1 MSTNYG
7 QPKWS
12 TQNDEAYVREAY
24 YKLVWVYACVSLISH
39 CTASIP
45 WCLYRK
51 RGKNITEIDE
61 HPLLNML
68 NKRVNPYFSSKDF
81 FDMWSTYLALQGKF
95 YAVFNNIIPTQID
108 PLYPHL
114 VKPIPDKFNFVSGFE
129 YTIGGDTVNYDSA
142 FILWSKFFDPLDMY
156 NGLSPIR
163 AQARTIDTENQAVDW
178 NKTTLQNQAVPPG
191 AITVVNP
198 SPELQEKLRDEWLK
212 RYGGP
217 NNARVPLVLNAEKA
231 SYTNFGLS
239 PVDMDFLEQRK
250 TNRIE
255 ICAGFGV
262 PSQLVG
268 DPEGQ
273 TYANYEEA
281 QKAFWENT
289 IIPKYL
295 DHMKDILN
303 MNLVA
308 RYADNLYVEP
318 NLDNVQ
324 ALHES
329 IDSISERTRGL
340 WKDNIITRE
349 EARESLGYETTPDD
363 KIYYNELTMKMFS
376 TNQTEQATQVDKNE
390 NENENEEEQEQEER
404 EPLKKKSN
412 NTDYLNKWYD
422 KISDEVKNIFTSEL
436 KSILKTIEKVDND
449 NILPKI
455 EKIVK
460 NNIVSWRKLLKSTWI
475 AVASESGINTLNNLR
490 TIKAIDNDYNVY
502 NAEVQKY
509 IDEIVDKKVEQITDT
524 TTNKL
529 KEAFAFYLLQG
540 NVQGTFDVKI
550 IIDYLYNEFSNKRCK
565 VISNTEVTAANKY
578 GALMAAKQSGIKLNK
593 KWIFINDIMVRDTHH
608 KMDGYPAIGLDDYF
622 SVGKSMMKYP
632 GDPNGEAK
640 EIINCRCRLIFTKA

>member
-1 MSTNYG
+1 MVQYTMSTNYG
-7 QPKWS
+7 QPIWA

-39 CTASIP
+39 CVASIP
-45 WCLYRK
+45 WCLYRR
-51 RGKNITEIDE
+51 RGNNSMEIEE

-68 NKRVNPYFSSKDF
+68 NTKVNPNFSSKDF
-81 FDMWSTYLALQGKF
+81 FDIWSTYLALQGKF
-95 YAVFNNIIPTQID
+95 YAVYNNVIPTQID

-114 VKPIPDKFNFVSGFE
+114 VRPIPDRQNFVSGFE
-129 YTIGGDTVNYDSA
+129 YRIGGDTFNYDA
-142 FILWSKFFDPLDMY
+142 DVVLWSKFFDPLDMY

-191 AITVVNP
+191 AITVTNP
-198 SPELQEKLRDEWLK
+198 SPELQEKLRAEWLK

-231 SYTNFGLS
+231 TYTNFGLS

-250 TNRIE
+250 INRIE

-289 IIPKYL
+289 IIPRYL
-295 DHMKDILN
+295 DHIKDILN
-303 MNLVA
+303 MSLVS
-308 RYADNLYVEP
+308 RYADNLYIEP
-318 NLDNVQ
+318 NIDNVQ

-349 EARESLGYETTPDD
+349 EAREALGYETTPDD
-363 KIYYNELTMKMFS
+363 KIYYNDLTMKMFTAKQPEKTS
-376 TNQTEQATQVDKNE
+376 EPAKPS
-390 NENENEEEQEQEER
+390 QEET
-404 EPLKKKSN
+404 LKKKSK
-412 NTDYLNKWYD
+412 DSDFLNKWYV
-422 KISDEVKNIFTSEL
+422 KIADESRNIFSNEHKAVL
-436 KSILKTIEKVDND
+436 KAIEKHDND
-449 NILPKI
+449 NILSAI
-455 EKIVK
+455 EKVVK
-460 NNIVSWRKLLKSTWI
+460 GNSDKWWKLLKATWI
-475 AVASESGINTLNNLR
+475 AVASESGNNILKDLKS
-490 TIKAIDNDYNVY
+490 IKAIDNDYNVHM
-502 NAEVQKY
+502 AETQKY
-509 IDEIVDKKVEQITDT
+509 INEITAEKVNQITDT
-524 TTNKL
+524 TRNKIKKL
-529 KEAFAFYLLQG
+529 FEFYLLQG
-540 NVQGTFDVKI
+540 NSEIDVKI
-550 IIDYLYNEFSNKRCK
+550 IIDELYSSEFMNTRTKI
-565 VISNTEVTAANKY
+565 ISNTEVTAASNY

-593 KWIFINDIMVRDTHH
+593 TWVFVNDIMVRDTHH
-608 KMDGYPAIGLDDYF
+608 NMDGYPAIGLDDYF
-622 SVGKSMMKYP
+622 IVGNSMMRYP

-640 EIINCRCRLIFTKA
+640 EIINCRCRLRFIKK